1 MSNNNFSKNVLIIYA
16 DEQNTYYSKPEVQ
29 KILENYI
36 IKYNDYAFIIVC
48 TKNSPSYKLNYRS
61 TFQHNFGEILMKEK
75 EKEKE
80 KENNF
85 IRLAK
90 IDATPQKNRTYTKNN
105 TSANVRTRIYY
116 NESKV
121 GFSTTNIKNEF
132 NKTFKESY
140 PTGNGNVNYRKIPN
154 TTNTTFIRNSSN
166 YVSINEQK
174 LQIAKEISRLESNKN
189 GENVNQQ
196 TIQKKIEQLEK
207 EMSRLQNTQNK
218 TLQGKANQL
227 QKQTG
232 IFKRATKPKGWSLFG
247 SKKGG
252 SKIFITGLEI
262 NRQTIRN
269 QNNKISNGEIYI
281 KLQFQENGENHTLE
295 ITNNNSSSDLN
306 VNFHGNKNTP
316 SIQTIIL
323 KKKNNRKSESSNVN
337 NRKPLINKSQKNIT
351 QNNQHLRNNT
361 VNEYITNMAERIF
374 NYLNKYYE
382 TNYNINN
389 RENLNKLFIQ
399 FAIDIILSRNDT
411 IRNNKIKMFRD
422 NVQFDV
428 KESDEAFRLLGN
440 IYNRNQ
446 QQQQGRVF
454 SFLFKTVQQKGVINH
469 TIYTLI
475 VQNFSVITS
484 INQRS
489 EIKNQ
494 IEKLINF
501 NLNNTSGE
509 INKFKEKI
517 NSLSEK
523 NNISSVSALKIAL
536 DKILNLTEIK
546 EGRNI
551 KYYNFK
557 IFK

>member
-557 IFK
+557 GFK

>member
-454 SFLFKTVQQKGVINH
+454 SFLFKTVQQKGLINH

-557 IFK
+557 GFK

>member
-1 MSNNNFSKNVLIIYA
+1 
-16 DEQNTYYSKPEVQ
+16 
-29 KILENYI
+29 
-36 IKYNDYAFIIVC
+36 
-48 TKNSPSYKLNYRS
+48 
-61 TFQHNFGEILMKEK
+61 
-75 EKEKE
+75 
-80 KENNF
+80 
-85 IRLAK
+85 
-90 IDATPQKNRTYTKNN
+90 
-105 TSANVRTRIYY
+105 
-116 NESKV
+116 
-121 GFSTTNIKNEF
+121 
-132 NKTFKESY
+132 
-140 PTGNGNVNYRKIPN
+140 
-154 TTNTTFIRNSSN
+154 
-166 YVSINEQK
+166 
-174 LQIAKEISRLESNKN
+174 
-189 GENVNQQ
+189 
-196 TIQKKIEQLEK
+196 
-207 EMSRLQNTQNK
+207 
-218 TLQGKANQL
+218 
-227 QKQTG
+227 
-232 IFKRATKPKGWSLFG
+232 
-247 SKKGG
+247 
-252 SKIFITGLEI
+252 
-262 NRQTIRN
+262 
-269 QNNKISNGEIYI
+269 
-281 KLQFQENGENHTLE
+281 
-295 ITNNNSSSDLN
+295 
-306 VNFHGNKNTP
+306 
-316 SIQTIIL
+316 
-323 KKKNNRKSESSNVN
+323 
-337 NRKPLINKSQKNIT
+337 
-351 QNNQHLRNNT
+351 
-361 VNEYITNMAERIF
+361 MAERIF

-557 IFK
+557 GFK